1 MVDMR
6 RRQRAQER
14 KEVEQ
19 MRKKRAQEELAAC
32 TSQLVLDTDSC
43 SSDEESSDE
52 SGGPDVGCK
61 GNKICDTNTSKI
73 EATAPKRA
81 RINILSPGLTSALD
95 RTKISSRNATFVLS
109 EVASSLGCDVKTL
122 NINQNSI
129 QRARASNI
137 TTKSNSL
144 QSEFSALVPLT
155 VHWDGKF
162 LEDLTSREHVD
173 RLPVLISGV

>member
-1 MVDMR
+1 M
-6 RRQRAQER
+6 
-14 KEVEQ
+14 
-19 MRKKRAQEELAAC
+19 C

-61 GNKICDTNTSKI
+61 GNKTCGTNTSKI

-109 EVASSLGCDVKTL
+109 EVASSLDCD
-122 NINQNSI
+122 
-129 QRARASNI
+129 A
-137 TTKSNSL
+137 
-144 QSEFSALVPLT
+144 
-155 VHWDGKF
+155 
-162 LEDLTSREHVD
+162 
-173 RLPVLISGV
+173 